1 MTRNLTQQGVKPSWQ
16 NFQGEPVFV
25 LGKAQYEERQ
35 YQWTVPAL
43 QNPAGS
49 QSRVQFTAPQTLNS
63 YRVDDIVM
71 TFQAVNSSTTV
82 SPTFRN
88 LFMLFDSF
96 KLLLNQVETYYYM
109 DRFAIMA
116 GVQDYLRMFGSDSY
130 FSN

>member
-1 MTRNLTQQGVKPSWQ
+1 
-16 NFQGEPVFV
+16 
-25 LGKAQYEERQ
+25 
-35 YQWTVPAL
+35 
-43 QNPAGS
+43 
-49 QSRVQFTAPQTLNS
+49 
-63 YRVDDIVM
+63 M

-116 GVQDYLRMFGSDSY
+116 GGEKY
-130 FSN
+130 FKK